1 MNTTFDYSGKT
12 VLVTGGGSGIGR
24 ASASAF
30 ARSGATV
37 VVADIS
43 QTGGQETVDLI
54 TAADGAA
61 EFRPVDVADEN
72 SVIALVDGIVADH
85 GRLDIAHNNAGIEA
99 RNVPMAELTSEEWRR
114 VIDIDLTSVFYCM
127 KAEILHMKER
137 GGGAIVN
144 TASASGLIGGYTLAC
159 YTAAKHGVVGLTKAA
174 AMDYAAHGIRI
185 NAICPGPI
193 DTPFIAD
200 LPQVAID
207 RLLLATPIGRLGKPE
222 EMAQAVL
229 WLCSDSASYML
240 GTPLQVDG
248 GVALGGTGT
257 QFADLF

>member
-1 MNTTFDYSGKT
+1 VNTTFDYSGKI

-24 ASASAF
+24 ASSEAF
-30 ARSGATV
+30 AASGATV

-43 QTGGQETVDLI
+43 ADNGNGTVELI
-54 TAADGAA
+54 TAAGGIA
-61 EFRPVDVADEN
+61 EYRHVDVADES
-72 SVIALVDGIVADH
+72 SVIALIDGIVADH
-85 GRLDIAHNNAGIEA
+85 GGLDIAHNNAGIEA
-99 RNVPMAELTSEEWRR
+99 RNVPMAELSSEEWRR
-114 VIDIDLTSVFYCM
+114 VIDVDLTSVFYCL
-127 KAEILHMKER
+127 KAEILHMKDA

-174 AMDYAAHGIRI
+174 AMDYAAYNIRI
-185 NAICPGPI
+185 NAVCPGPI

-200 LPQVAID
+200 LPQPAID
-207 RLLLATPIGRLGKPE
+207 RLLLATPIGRLGRPE
-222 EMAQAVL
+222 EIAQAVL
-229 WLCSDSASYML
+229 WLCSDSGSYML